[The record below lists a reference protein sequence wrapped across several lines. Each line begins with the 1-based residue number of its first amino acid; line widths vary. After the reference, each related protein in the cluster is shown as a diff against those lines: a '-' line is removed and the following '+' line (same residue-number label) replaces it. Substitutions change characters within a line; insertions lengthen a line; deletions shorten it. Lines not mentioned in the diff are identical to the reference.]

1 MKIPDE
7 LINCRA
13 ETAIVLGSGLGRF
26 AENLPQTFSVD
37 YGAID
42 GLPVSGVPGHAGR
55 FVVASLAGQP
65 LLIAQ
70 GRVHLYEGWSAQDV
84 VKNISLMH
92 AIGIRKILLT
102 NAAGTLNSSY
112 LPGSWMMLSDH
123 INLLGASPLS
133 GGPNFVDMSHV
144 YSPRLRGIF
153 LQIAK
158 EAGITLHEGVYAAM
172 QGPQFETPAEIRM
185 LKAIGSDAVGMS
197 TVPEAIQARA
207 LGMEVAGFSCLTNW
221 AAGLSPTPLSHEDV
235 HAVGQ
240 DAAGQMIELLLKA
253 LPKI

>member
-13 ETAIVLGSGLGRF
+13 ETGIVLGSGLGRF

-55 FVVASLAGQP
+55 FVVTSLAGQP

-70 GRVHLYEGWSAQDV
+70 GRVHLYEGWSARDV
-84 VKNISLMH
+84 VKNIHLMH
-92 AIGIRKILLT
+92 SIGIRKILLT

-172 QGPQFETPAEIRM
+172 HGPQFETPAEIRM

-240 DAAGQMIELLLKA
+240 NAAGQMIELLLKA

>member
-37 YGAID
+37 YGAIN

-133 GGPNFVDMSHV
+133 GGPCRPTASHRARQ
-144 YSPRLRGIF
+144 SPSL
-153 LQIAK
+153 
-158 EAGITLHEGVYAAM
+158 
-172 QGPQFETPAEIRM
+172 
-185 LKAIGSDAVGMS
+185 
-197 TVPEAIQARA
+197 
-207 LGMEVAGFSCLTNW
+207 
-221 AAGLSPTPLSHEDV
+221 
-235 HAVGQ
+235 
-240 DAAGQMIELLLKA
+240 
-253 LPKI
+253 

>member
-55 FVVASLAGQP
+55 FVVTSLAGQP

-84 VKNISLMH
+84 VKNIRLMH

-172 QGPQFETPAEIRM
+172 HGPQFETPAEIRM

-221 AAGLSPTPLSHEDV
+221 AAGLSPTPLSHKDV

-240 DAAGQMIELLLKA
+240 NAAGQMIELLLKA

>member
-1 MKIPDE
+1 MKIPGE

-172 QGPQFETPAEIRM
+172 HGPQFETPAEIRM

>member
-7 LINCRA
+7 LLNCQA

-26 AENLPQTFSVD
+26 AEGLPRTFSVE
-37 YGAID
+37 YGAIE
-42 GLPVSGVPGHAGR
+42 GLPASGVPGHAGR
-55 FVVASLAGQP
+55 FVVASLGGRP

-84 VKNISLMH
+84 VKNIKLMH
-92 AIGIRKILLT
+92 AIGIKKILLT
-102 NAAGTLNSSY
+102 NAAGTLNKSY
-112 LPGSWMMLSDH
+112 LPGSWMMISDH

-133 GGPNFVDMSHV
+133 GGPNFIDMSHV

-153 LQIAK
+153 Q
-158 EAGITLHEGVYAAM
+158 EVAGETGVRLHEGIYAAM
-172 QGPQFETPAEIRM
+172 HGPQFETPAEIRM
-185 LKAIGSDAVGMS
+185 LKAIGADAAGMS

-221 AAGLSPTPLSHEDV
+221 AAGLSSTPLSHEDV
-235 HAVGQ
+235 SVVGQ
-240 DAAGQMIELLLKA
+240 DAAGQMIDLLLKA
-253 LPKI
+253 FPKI